1 MLRNSLK
8 KIKTLLL
15 IIGFEANNHL
25 LNNEQG
31 TFMAVQL
38 LAYAQAISPE
48 YEEDLTLDVLNRNDQ
63 PSVIQKI
70 EQETQ

>member
-1 MLRNSLK
+1 M
-8 KIKTLLL
+8 L

-38 LAYAQAISPE
+38 LAYAQAISAE